1 MILPIHLYREG
12 RDVVVAVQSAG
23 GEWVEVI
30 RERADDNYS
39 HIVEPMGIRA
49 RLDAAGPV
57 RR

>member
-1 MILPIHLYREG
+1 
-12 RDVVVAVQSAG
+12 VAVQSAG